1 MNKYTALSIV
11 GEGTYGMV
19 LKCLDKV
26 TGLAVAIKKLRNV
39 VDTYHCNMIMRE
51 INLLRMLDNEHV
63 VPLLEVFRLNGYI
76 YMVFP
81 FMWYNLYRYL
91 ELKGGALT
99 IDDTRE
105 CVYQVRRCKYY

>member
-1 MNKYTALSIV
+1 MNNYIALNII

-19 LKCLDKV
+19 LKCINKV
-26 TGLAVAIKKLRNV
+26 TGLPVAVKKLRNV
-39 VDTYHCNMIMRE
+39 VNSYHCDMIVRE

-63 VPLLEVFRLNGYI
+63 VPLIEVFRLHGYV

-81 FMWYNLYRYL
+81 FMHCNLYKHL

-99 IDDTRE
+99 IDDTRK
-105 CVYQVRRCKYY
+105 CVYQVRHC